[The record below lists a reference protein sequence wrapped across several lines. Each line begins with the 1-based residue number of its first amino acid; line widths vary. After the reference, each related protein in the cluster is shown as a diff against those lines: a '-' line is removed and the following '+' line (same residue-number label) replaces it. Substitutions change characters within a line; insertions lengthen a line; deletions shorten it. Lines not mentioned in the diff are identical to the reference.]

1 MQGGKIV
8 KKFGDFVCRHKA
20 LILIVTLILLIPSL
34 IGMKLTKIN
43 YDILVYLPQ
52 DIETIEG
59 QNVLT
64 EDFNMGGFSIVILD
78 NMSVHDILK
87 LEEKV
92 KNIEGVANVVSF
104 YDIAGSTIPLEMMPK
119 DAVDK
124 IKNGDSD
131 LMVVTFTNSTSDE
144 ITLDAVRELR
154 EITNNMAKVGGM
166 SALVLDTMDLSESEI
181 MIYIVIA
188 VILCLIVLMISLDS
202 YVVPVLLLLNIGISI
217 LFNLGTNIFLGEISY
232 ITKALVA
239 VLQLGVTTD
248 FSIFLYH
255 SYEKKKKE
263 YNNRNEAMSRAIS
276 ETFTS
281 VAGSSL
287 TTIAGF
293 LVLCTMSLTLGADL
307 GIVMAKGVLLGVISV
322 ITVFP
327 SMLLVCDKMIEATK
341 HKIIIP
347 NLSRVNDFVIKYH
360 KVIFVIFIIMLVP
373 AYLANKKVDVYYKL
387 DETLPTDLGTIIANK
402 ELKEKFNIVSPE
414 IVLVDKDMKANKVN
428 EMLEKIEDVAG
439 IDFTLSFSKLADVGI
454 NKEMLSDEVLKI
466 FLSDKYQMILI
477 NSLYDIASDELN
489 SQIVEI
495 DEIIKS
501 YDENAIL
508 AGEGPLMKD
517 LVTIS
522 DTDFKNVNGSSI
534 ICILIIMLVVL
545 KSISLPFLLILA
557 IEFAIFVNMAI
568 PYFSGISLPF
578 VAPIVLGTIQLGAT
592 IDYAILLTTTYL
604 EKRKN
609 MDKNEAIKETMNSTI
624 NSIIVSGLCFFSATF
639 GVGIYSDLEMISS
652 LCTLIS
658 RGAIISMFVVI
669 LVLPSILLI
678 FDKLILKT
686 TKIKKE
692 GKKIMKKKLQKVS
705 IMIMLVAFSFYSFGI
720 PVWALQKEETVYAKL
735 NDDGSVKS
743 ILVNEHLIN
752 SENEEEIKDLT
763 DLKDILNI
771 NGDEEFTQNGNEVL
785 WKSAGKDIFYQG
797 VVDKDLPIEV
807 KIKYYL
813 DGEEKALDELIGK
826 SGKVTIKL
834 EYQNNVKKYVNI
846 NGKNTLLYTPF
857 VVTMGMIV
865 DADNNTNINVSNGK
879 VINNGTKNIVLGLAS
894 PGLYESLD
902 IAELKNMDS
911 IEINYETSCFELASI
926 YSVVTPKIISK
937 EDLQVFDKLNPLY
950 TSMNTLKE
958 SIDTIEKG
966 AKALNDGSL
975 SLNDGAAKL
984 DEALNLL
991 KDKMNE
997 LNKGAL
1003 SLNSGVNE
1011 INKALSNIDLSK
1023 LAGID
1028 QKVTDIKNLVNVNK
1042 NSITLLTTK
1051 NTKLK
1056 EAYEGHNLANLT
1068 YNDILSLSN
1077 GEELLKVKVLY
1088 EDSYLQN
1095 AQTIQVLQAN
1105 TQALNEI
1112 LNIVNSLNNL
1122 TTMLPTLTN
1131 ALNDLQTGS
1140 KTLADGTANL
1150 NTAISTLASKMDELT
1165 SGTKTLTNGIKTL
1178 YEGIVKYN
1186 KEGITELNNVV
1197 NGNVKNI
1204 EAKVRALV
1212 DMSSEYE
1219 TFTMKNKNDN
1229 SETKFIMVID
1239 AKKIPK
1245 PEVAVVKEKETETVW
1260 DRFKNLFKF

>member
-1 MQGGKIV
+1 
-8 KKFGDFVCRHKA
+8 
-20 LILIVTLILLIPSL
+20 
-34 IGMKLTKIN
+34 
-43 YDILVYLPQ
+43 
-52 DIETIEG
+52 
-59 QNVLT
+59 
-64 EDFNMGGFSIVILD
+64 
-78 NMSVHDILK
+78 
-87 LEEKV
+87 
-92 KNIEGVANVVSF
+92 
-104 YDIAGSTIPLEMMPK
+104 
-119 DAVDK
+119 
-124 IKNGDSD
+124 
-131 LMVVTFTNSTSDE
+131 
-144 ITLDAVRELR
+144 
-154 EITNNMAKVGGM
+154 
-166 SALVLDTMDLSESEI
+166 
-181 MIYIVIA
+181 
-188 VILCLIVLMISLDS
+188 
-202 YVVPVLLLLNIGISI
+202 
-217 LFNLGTNIFLGEISY
+217 
-232 ITKALVA
+232 
-239 VLQLGVTTD
+239 
-248 FSIFLYH
+248 
-255 SYEKKKKE
+255 
-263 YNNRNEAMSRAIS
+263 
-276 ETFTS
+276 
-281 VAGSSL
+281 
-287 TTIAGF
+287 
-293 LVLCTMSLTLGADL
+293 
-307 GIVMAKGVLLGVISV
+307 
-322 ITVFP
+322 
-327 SMLLVCDKMIEATK
+327 
-341 HKIIIP
+341 
-347 NLSRVNDFVIKYH
+347 
-360 KVIFVIFIIMLVP
+360 
-373 AYLANKKVDVYYKL
+373 
-387 DETLPTDLGTIIANK
+387 
-402 ELKEKFNIVSPE
+402 
-414 IVLVDKDMKANKVN
+414 
-428 EMLEKIEDVAG
+428 
-439 IDFTLSFSKLADVGI
+439 
-454 NKEMLSDEVLKI
+454 
-466 FLSDKYQMILI
+466 
-477 NSLYDIASDELN
+477 
-489 SQIVEI
+489 
-495 DEIIKS
+495 
-501 YDENAIL
+501 
-508 AGEGPLMKD
+508 
-517 LVTIS
+517 
-522 DTDFKNVNGSSI
+522 
-534 ICILIIMLVVL
+534 
-545 KSISLPFLLILA
+545 
-557 IEFAIFVNMAI
+557 
-568 PYFSGISLPF
+568 
-578 VAPIVLGTIQLGAT
+578 
-592 IDYAILLTTTYL
+592 
-604 EKRKN
+604 
-609 MDKNEAIKETMNSTI
+609 
-624 NSIIVSGLCFFSATF
+624 
-639 GVGIYSDLEMISS
+639 
-652 LCTLIS
+652 
-658 RGAIISMFVVI
+658 
-669 LVLPSILLI
+669 
-678 FDKLILKT
+678 
-686 TKIKKE
+686 
-692 GKKIMKKKLQKVS
+692 MKKKLQKVS

-1056 EAYEGHNLANLT
+1056 EAYEGYNLANLT

-1095 AQTIQVLQAN
+1095 TQTIQVLQAN

-1239 AKKIPK
+1239 AKKMPK

>member
-894 PGLYESLD
+894 PGLYENLD

-1239 AKKIPK
+1239 AKKMPK